1 MYLKFS
7 VYACLQDANNSPCGS
22 AWWGKGER
30 ERGGERND
38 GGGKRYPRSYLV
50 HRITRRSHFPLSEA
64 LLCPLISFALLVVLQ
79 KPATELWCL
88 PSLLRP
94 SGAPLLP
101 WLARPREGGE
111 GEGGGGAEWRRLI
124 LPTHSKGRLAL
135 IWHLVLLSTSLRNW
149 PWHCLATAATIN

>member
-22 AWWGKGER
+22 AWWGRER
-30 ERGGERND
+30 EGGREMT
-38 GGGKRYPRSYLV
+38 GEERYPRSYLV
-50 HRITRRSHFPLSEA
+50 HRITRRSCFPLPEA

-111 GEGGGGAEWRRLI
+111 GGGGAEWRRLI

-135 IWHLVLLSTSLRNW
+135 IWHLVLPFTSLRNW